1 MESSILISA
10 TSGRVLPLNAGPQQ
24 LSETGFLP
32 ESAGDEMGLLARE
45 IGLAFVTTVAFLGMH
60 ALQSPAIPFGL
71 LCAALIAGL
80 VFTIVQGHRRRV
92 NLLTRA
98 ASSAISLVLAGYF
111 LSAAT
116 YLLLPLKPSPYLAVL
131 IPLYLVLTY
140 RLLGTDLR
148 MWSWYRSKTMDE
160 PGTREPLR

>member
-1 MESSILISA
+1 M
-10 TSGRVLPLNAGPQQ
+10 R
-24 LSETGFLP
+24 
-32 ESAGDEMGLLARE
+32 LLARE
-45 IGLAFVTTVAFLGMH
+45 IGLALMITVAFLGMH
-60 ALQSPAIPFGL
+60 ALQSPTIPFGL

-80 VFTIVQGHRRRV
+80 VFTVVQGLRRRV

-111 LSAAT
+111 LSAAV

-131 IPLYLVLTY
+131 ITLYLILAY

-148 MWSWYRSKTMDE
+148 MWSWYRSKTLD
-160 PGTREPLR
+160 GAGSRQPLR